1 MANFPK
7 IELHIH
13 LDGAVRHDTI
23 VDLAK
28 QKQIP
33 LPSYDVKEFRAAVI
47 TQTPASLEKMLRD
60 FGIFVPVL
68 IGDPEALERVAYEYC
83 AIQAENNV
91 IYSEIRYSPHLL
103 SNVIS
108 NNPYI
113 PPSGPYRAK
122 GDVGPERV
130 VQCINE
136 GLRKGQRDFGIQVR
150 SLLCC
155 IVGYSD
161 WSEEILR
168 LCNKYKSDGVVGID
182 QAGANVK
189 FGQHEISIFNQ
200 AEKMGIH
207 RTVHA
212 GETGTADNVK
222 QAIEDLHVERIG
234 HGYRVLQDAV
244 VYESLKM
251 GGQHLELCPLS
262 SVVTGSVGEDWTQ
275 HPAKRFLK
283 DRINFSINT
292 DDPTILDNSMN
303 SEFDLCKKKLQF
315 TDQDLFY
322 AVCNAARSAFL
333 SDEERDALLLK
344 VKRQW
349 PQ

>member
-1 MANFPK
+1 MANLPK

-33 LPSYDVKEFRAAVI
+33 LPTYNIHEFRAAV
-47 TQTPASLEKMLRD
+47 TCRKPASLEKMLND
-60 FGIFVPVL
+60 FRIFIPVL
-68 IGDPEALERVAYEYC
+68 IGDPEALERIAYEYC
-83 AIQAENNV
+83 ATQADNNV
-91 IYSEIRYSPHLL
+91 IYSELRYSPHLL
-103 SNVIS
+103 SNIIS
-108 NNPYI
+108 NNPYK
-113 PPSGPYRAK
+113 PSNGPYRAK
-122 GDVGPERV
+122 GDVGPEKV

-155 IVGYSD
+155 IAGYSD
-161 WSEEILR
+161 WSNEVLR
-168 LCNKYKSDGVVGID
+168 LCDKYRFDGVVGID

-189 FGQHEISIFNQ
+189 FDHNEISIFNQ
-200 AEKMGIH
+200 AAKMGIH
-207 RTVHA
+207 RTIHA
-212 GETGTADNVK
+212 GETGTAHNVK

-234 HGYRVLQDAV
+234 HGYRVLQDPAT
-244 VYESLKM
+244 YESLKK

-262 SVVTGSVGEDWTQ
+262 SVVTGSVADNWAQ

-303 SEFDLCKKKLQF
+303 SEFDLCKEKLQF
-315 TDQDLFY
+315 TDHDLFY

-333 SDEERDALLLK
+333 KEEDRQALLSK